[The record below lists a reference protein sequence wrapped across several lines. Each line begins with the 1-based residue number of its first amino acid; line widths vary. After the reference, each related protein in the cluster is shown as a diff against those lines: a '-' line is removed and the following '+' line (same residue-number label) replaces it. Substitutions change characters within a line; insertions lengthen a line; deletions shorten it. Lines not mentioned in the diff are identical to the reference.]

1 MPKRTPIRPSFR
13 KPRADQHSERL
24 VTLLTRR
31 DRDDLAN
38 LASREGLG
46 TYTRQIIRAHMREQ
60 LASIVKAAEARR
72 DTKVVKKA
80 ITTANPT
87 QTGLALVTKRL
98 A

>member
-1 MPKRTPIRPSFR
+1 
-13 KPRADQHSERL
+13 
-24 VTLLTRR
+24 
-31 DRDDLAN
+31 
-38 LASREGLG
+38 
-46 TYTRQIIRAHMREQ
+46 MREQ